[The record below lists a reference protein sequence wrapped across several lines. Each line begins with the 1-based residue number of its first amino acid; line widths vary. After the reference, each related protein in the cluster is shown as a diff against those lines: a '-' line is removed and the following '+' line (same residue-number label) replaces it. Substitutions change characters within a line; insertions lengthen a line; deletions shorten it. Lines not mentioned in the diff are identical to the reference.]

1 MDRKSH
7 LFCIKCCK
15 NVSKVSCRNYNID
28 LISCL
33 DSSVFDQ
40 FCICIYIIYDLWHQT
55 SDIDGIGRGKL
66 ESGSVEFCCKFF
78 VVEHLFDSSLC
89 VIEVSCDAYD
99 CSVGTLLCYHLFLL
113 DRTYSM
119 LRIKYNDSCSRNICK
134 ACKGCFTGISGSCSQ
149 DHDLI
154 LYLILSCCCCH
165 QMRKNGQCHILKC
178 DSGTME
184 QFQIISSVCFMKRGD
199 LCCVKFLIVCICN
212 TVLQLFLCKICKK
225 TAHNFIGCFLIC
237 HLSKFLYRNIQFRD
251 RSRYK
256 QTSIFGKSFQN
267 SHGRGYCFTF
277 ASGALI

>member
-1 MDRKSH
+1 
-7 LFCIKCCK
+7 
-15 NVSKVSCRNYNID
+15 
-28 LISCL
+28 
-33 DSSVFDQ
+33 
-40 FCICIYIIYDLWHQT
+40 
-55 SDIDGIGRGKL
+55 
-66 ESGSVEFCCKFF
+66 
-78 VVEHLFDSSLC
+78 
-89 VIEVSCDAYD
+89 
-99 CSVGTLLCYHLFLL
+99 
-113 DRTYSM
+113 M

-134 ACKGCFTGISGSCSQ
+134 ACKSCFTGISGSCSQ
-149 DHDLI
+149 DYDLI

-178 DSGTME
+178 DGGTME